1 MKELI
6 AHLSHLV
13 TDDRWNRFQEVL
25 AERTQ
30 YLTVVLENIYQPL
43 NASAVLRSADCFGI
57 QNVHVIEN
65 YNEFN
70 PDREVAMGSSRW
82 LNIQRYNEEDNNTL
96 QCIQK
101 LKKKGYRIVA
111 TTPHKNDCNLQ
122 DFDIT
127 KGKTALLFGT
137 EMEGLTD
144 VALQEADEYLKIP
157 MFGFTES
164 FNLSVAAAVCLQ
176 HLSYQLRQEN
186 IDWQLNDIAKEE
198 TLLNWLRYSIDKS
211 DIIEKGFW
219 HNRKEKVRGKD

>member
-6 AHLSHLV
+6 AHLSPLL
-13 TDDRWNRFQEVL
+13 TNDRWNRFNEVL

-57 QNVHVIEN
+57 QDLHVIEN
-65 YNEFN
+65 YNEFT

-82 LNIQRYNEEDNNTL
+82 LNIQRYNEQENNTL
-96 QCIQK
+96 HCIQK
-101 LKKKGYRIVA
+101 LKKEGYRIVA

-122 DFDIT
+122 DFDLK

-144 VALQEADEYLKIP
+144 IALQEADEYLKIP
-157 MFGFTES
+157 MYGFTES

-176 HLSYQLRQEN
+176 QLSHQLRQEN
-186 IDWQLNDIAKEE
+186 IDWQLTEAVKDEP
-198 TLLNWLRYSIDKS
+198 LLNWLRYTIDRS
-211 DIIEKGFW
+211 DVVEEDFW
-219 HNRKEKVRGKD
+219 RNRS

>member
-1 MKELI
+1 MKGLI
-6 AHLSHLV
+6 AHLSPLV
-13 TDDRWNRFQEVL
+13 TDDRWNRFQQVL

-57 QNVHVIEN
+57 QDVHVIEN
-65 YNEFN
+65 YNEFT

-82 LNIQRYNEEDNNTL
+82 LNIQRYNEEENNTL

-101 LKKKGYRIVA
+101 LKKEGYRIVA

-122 DFDIT
+122 DFDLT

-157 MFGFTES
+157 MYGFTES

-176 HLSYQLRQEN
+176 HISHQLRQEK
-186 IDWQLNDIAKEE
+186 IDWKLSDEYKDQI
-198 TLLNWLRYSIDKS
+198 LLNWLRYSIDRS
-211 DIIEKGFW
+211 DIIEKDYW
-219 HNRKEKVRGKD
+219 KKRKNKN

>member
-57 QNVHVIEN
+57 QDVHVIEN
-65 YNEFN
+65 YNEFT

-82 LNIQRYNEEDNNTL
+82 LNIKLYNEEKNNTL

-101 LKKKGYRIVA
+101 LKKEGYRIVA

-122 DFDIT
+122 DFDLT

-137 EMEGLTD
+137 EMEGLTY

-157 MFGFTES
+157 MYGFTES

-176 HLSYQLRQEN
+176 HISHQLRLEK
-186 IDWQLNDIAKEE
+186 IDWKLSDEYTDQI
-198 TLLNWLRYSIDKS
+198 LLNWLRYTIDRS
-211 DIIEKGFW
+211 DIIEKDYW
-219 HNRKEKVRGKD
+219 NKRKNKT

>member
-1 MKELI
+1 VKELI

>member
-6 AHLSHLV
+6 AHLSPLV
-13 TDDRWNRFQEVL
+13 TDERWNRFQEVL

-57 QNVHVIEN
+57 QDVHVIEN
-65 YNEFN
+65 YNEFT
-70 PDREVAMGSSRW
+70 PDKEVAMGSSRW
-82 LNIQRYNEEDNNTL
+82 LNIQRYNEAENNTL

-101 LKKKGYRIVA
+101 LKKEGYRIVA
-111 TTPHKNDCNLQ
+111 TSPHTNDCNLQ
-122 DFDIT
+122 DFDLT

-144 VALQEADEYLKIP
+144 LALQEADEYLKIP
-157 MFGFTES
+157 MYGFTES

-176 HLSYQLRQEN
+176 HLSHQLRQEN
-186 IDWQLNDIAKEE
+186 IDWQLSEEAKDK
-198 TLLNWLRYSIDKS
+198 TLLSWLRYSIDRS
-211 DIIEKGFW
+211 EIIEEDFW
-219 HNRKEKVRGKD
+219 RNRSS

>member
-1 MKELI
+1 VKELI
-6 AHLSHLV
+6 SHLSSLI
-13 TDDRWNRFQEVL
+13 TEDRWNRFQEVS

-30 YLTVVLENIYQPL
+30 YITVVLENIYQPL

-57 QNVHVIEN
+57 QDVHVIEN

-82 LNIQRYNEEDNNTL
+82 LNIERYNEKENNTL

-111 TTPHKNDCNLQ
+111 TTPHKIDCNLQ
-122 DFDIT
+122 EFDLK
-127 KGKTALLFGT
+127 KGKIALMFGT

-144 VALQEADEYLKIP
+144 IALQESDEYLKIP
-157 MFGFTES
+157 MYGFTES

-176 HLSYQLRQEN
+176 HLSHQLRQEN
-186 IDWQLNDIAKEE
+186 IDWQLSEVAKHQ
-198 TLLNWLRYSIDKS
+198 TLLNWLRYSIDRS
-211 DIIEKGFW
+211 EAVEEYFLR
-219 HNRKEKVRGKD
+219 NRS

>member
-1 MKELI
+1 M
-6 AHLSHLV
+6 V

-25 AERTQ
+25 DERTQ

-57 QNVHVIEN
+57 QDVHVIEN
-65 YNEFN
+65 YNEFT

-82 LNIQRYNEEDNNTL
+82 LNIKRYNEEENNTL

-101 LKKKGYRIVA
+101 LKKEGYRIVA

-122 DFDIT
+122 QFDLT

-144 VALQEADEYLKIP
+144 IALQEADEYLKIP
-157 MFGFTES
+157 MYGFTEN
-164 FNLSVAAAVCLQ
+164 FNLS
-176 HLSYQLRQEN
+176 
-186 IDWQLNDIAKEE
+186 
-198 TLLNWLRYSIDKS
+198 
-211 DIIEKGFW
+211 
-219 HNRKEKVRGKD
+219 

>member
-6 AHLSHLV
+6 SHLSSLI
-13 TDDRWNRFQEVL
+13 TEDRWNRFQEVS

-30 YLTVVLENIYQPL
+30 YITVVLENIYQPL

-57 QNVHVIEN
+57 QDVHVIEN

-82 LNIQRYNEEDNNTL
+82 LNIERYNEKENNTL

-111 TTPHKNDCNLQ
+111 TTPHKIDCNLQ
-122 DFDIT
+122 EFDLK
-127 KGKTALLFGT
+127 KGKIALMFGT

-144 VALQEADEYLKIP
+144 IALQESDEYLKIP
-157 MFGFTES
+157 MYGFTES

-176 HLSYQLRQEN
+176 HLSHQLRQEN
-186 IDWQLNDIAKEE
+186 IDWQLSEVAKHQ
-198 TLLNWLRYSIDKS
+198 TLLNWLRYSIDRS
-211 DIIEKGFW
+211 EAVEEYFLR
-219 HNRKEKVRGKD
+219 NRS